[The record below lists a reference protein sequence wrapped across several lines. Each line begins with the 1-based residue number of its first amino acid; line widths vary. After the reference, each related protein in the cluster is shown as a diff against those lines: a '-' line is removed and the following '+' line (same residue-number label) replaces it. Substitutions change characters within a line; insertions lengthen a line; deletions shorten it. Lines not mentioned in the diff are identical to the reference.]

1 MRPVTRFA
9 PEALTAFCTDAL
21 VASGAP
27 QPVAATVAA
36 SLVYADVRGVDSH
49 GVLRLPI
56 YMRRVREG
64 MVDVGREPAIIEDRG
79 ATALMD
85 GGNNFGAYVGQ
96 KALDL
101 AVERA
106 RRHGVATVG
115 VRRSNHFGTAAYF
128 AEQAAA
134 GGLVAII
141 VSNAS
146 QTMPPTGGVRPF
158 LGTNPL
164 AIAAPSGG
172 ANPFLLDMATSQVA
186 RGKIIAA
193 ARRGEPI
200 PEGWAIDAEGRPT
213 RDAEAGLAG
222 AVLPLGG
229 AKGYGLSMAI
239 DILAGVL
246 TGAGYGPYVR
256 NMYEDWDNPQDVG
269 HAFILIDIAAFMPLS
284 SFIARMREYLA
295 HLKSEPRAP
304 GVPEILFAGE
314 YEHRLAEGIRA
325 NGIVLAPALVEE
337 LAALA
342 NDLALAPP
350 VPLATQTLQHGAA
363 AAGS

>member
-1 MRPVTRFA
+1 MNPYA
-9 PEALTAFCTDAL
+9 PEALTGFCTAAL
-21 VASGAP
+21 VAGGVR
-27 QPVAATVAA
+27 QPVAASVAG

-56 YMRRVREG
+56 YIRRVREG
-64 MVDVGREPAIIEDRG
+64 MVDAASEPAVVEDRG
-79 ATALMD
+79 ATALVD

-101 AVERA
+101 AVARA

-134 GGLVAII
+134 QGLIALI

-172 ANPFLLDMATSQVA
+172 PTPFLLDMATSQVA

-200 PEGWAIDAEGRPT
+200 PEGWAIDAAGQPT

-246 TGAGYGPYVR
+246 TGAGYGPHVR
-256 NMYEDWDNPQDVG
+256 NMYEDWENPQDVG
-269 HAFILIDIAAFMPLS
+269 HAFILIDIAAFMPMPA
-284 SFIARMREYLA
+284 FVARMQDYLA
-295 HLKSEPRAP
+295 LLKAEPRAP

-314 YEHRLAEGIRA
+314 YEHRLAEKRRETGVI
-325 NGIVLAPALVEE
+325 LAPALVEE
-337 LAALA
+337 LTALA
-342 NDLALAPP
+342 ADLAVAMPEPIAPSDRRSG
-350 VPLATQTLQHGAA
+350 TA
-363 AAGS
+363 AAGC

>member
-1 MRPVTRFA
+1 MTRYT
-9 PEALTAFCTDAL
+9 PEALTAFCQTVLAAAG
-21 VASGAP
+21 VG
-27 QPVAATVAA
+27 QPVATSVAA
-36 SLVYADVRGVDSH
+36 SLVYADMRGVDSH

-56 YMRRVREG
+56 YVRRVREG
-64 MVDVGREPAIIEDRG
+64 MVDVVREPAVIKDRG
-79 ATALMD
+79 ATALVD

-101 AVERA
+101 AVDRA

-128 AEQAAA
+128 AEQAASA
-134 GGLVAII
+134 GLIAII

-146 QTMPPTGGVRPF
+146 QTMPPTGGIRPF

-172 ANPFLLDMATSQVA
+172 PSPFLLDMATSQVA

-200 PEGWAIDAEGRPT
+200 PEGWAIDADGRPT

-246 TGAGYGPYVR
+246 TGAGYGPHVR
-256 NMYEDWDNPQDVG
+256 NMYEDWENPQDVG
-269 HAFILIDIAAFMPLS
+269 HAFILVDIAAFMPIPTFL
-284 SFIARMREYLA
+284 ARMQDYLA
-295 HLKSEPRAP
+295 LLKAEPRAS
-304 GVPEILFAGE
+304 GIAEILFAGE
-314 YEHRLAEGIRA
+314 YEHRLAGGRRETGI
-325 NGIVLAPALVEE
+325 
-337 LAALA
+337 
-342 NDLALAPP
+342 ALAPSLLQELSA
-350 VPLATQTLQHGAA
+350 LAAEFAVAMPEPIATPDLRSGTAA
-363 AAGS
+363 AAC

>member
-1 MRPVTRFA
+1 VNHFA
-9 PEALTAFCTDAL
+9 PEALTGFCTAAL
-21 VASGAP
+21 VAAGVG
-27 QPVAATVAA
+27 QPIAASVAE
-36 SLVYADVRGVDSH
+36 SLVYADVRGVESH

-56 YMRRVREG
+56 YVRRVREK
-64 MVDVGREPAIIEDRG
+64 MVDVIREPAVVQDRG

-101 AVERA
+101 AMARA
-106 RRHGVATVG
+106 RDYGVATVG

-134 GGLVAII
+134 RGLVAVI

-164 AIAAPSGG
+164 AIAAPTGG
-172 ANPFLLDMATSQVA
+172 PTPFLLDMATSQVA

-193 ARRGEPI
+193 ARRGEAI
-200 PEGWAIDAEGRPT
+200 PEGWAIDAAGQPT

-246 TGAGYGPYVR
+246 TGAGYGPHVR
-256 NMYEDWDNPQDVG
+256 NMYEDWENPQDVG
-269 HAFILIDIAAFMPLS
+269 HAFILIDIAAFMPMPA
-284 SFIARMREYLA
+284 FIARMQDYLA
-295 HLKSEPRAP
+295 LLKAEPRAP
-304 GVPEILFAGE
+304 GVAEILFAGE
-314 YEHRLAEGIRA
+314 YEHRLAEGRRTG
-325 NGIVLAPALVEE
+325 GIVLVPALVQE

-342 NDLALAPP
+342 ADLAVAMPDP
-350 VPLATQTLQHGAA
+350 IDTSDRRSGTA
-363 AAGS
+363 AAGA

>member
-1 MRPVTRFA
+1 MTRYA
-9 PEALTAFCTDAL
+9 PEVLTAFCTDVL
-21 VASGAP
+21 VASGVR

-36 SLVYADVRGVDSH
+36 SLIYADVRGVDSH

-56 YMRRVREG
+56 YVRRVREG
-64 MVDVGREPAIIEDRG
+64 MVDVEREPGIIEDRG
-79 ATALMD
+79 ATALLD

-101 AVERA
+101 AIERA
-106 RRHGVATVG
+106 RRHGVATIA

-134 GGLVAII
+134 GGLIAVI

-172 ANPFLLDMATSQVA
+172 VSPFLLDMATSQVA

-200 PEGWAIDAEGRPT
+200 PEGWAIDAAGQPT

-284 SFIARMREYLA
+284 SFVARMREYLGL
-295 HLKSEPRAP
+295 LKTEPRAP
-304 GVPEILFAGE
+304 GVAEILFAGE
-314 YEHRLAEGIRA
+314 YEHRLAEGTRES
-325 NGIVLAPALVEE
+325 GIALSPALVQE
-337 LAALA
+337 LAVLA
-342 NDLALAPP
+342 KDLAVAPP
-350 VPLATQTLQHGAA
+350 VPIVTPLDLRGAA

>member
-1 MRPVTRFA
+1 MSPYA
-9 PEALTAFCTDAL
+9 PEALAGFCTAAL
-21 VASGAP
+21 VAGGVR
-27 QPVAATVAA
+27 QPVAASVAG

-56 YMRRVREG
+56 YIRRVREG
-64 MVDVGREPAIIEDRG
+64 MVDAAREPAVVEDRG
-79 ATALMD
+79 ATALVD

-101 AVERA
+101 AVARA

-134 GGLVAII
+134 QGLIALI

-172 ANPFLLDMATSQVA
+172 PTPFLLDMATSQVA

-200 PEGWAIDAEGRPT
+200 PEGWAIDAAGQPT

-246 TGAGYGPYVR
+246 TGAGYGPHVR
-256 NMYEDWDNPQDVG
+256 NMYEDWENPQDVG
-269 HAFILIDIAAFMPLS
+269 HAFILIDIAAFMPMPA
-284 SFIARMREYLA
+284 FVARMQDYLA
-295 HLKSEPRAP
+295 LLKAEPRAP

-314 YEHRLAEGIRA
+314 YEHRLAEKRRETG
-325 NGIVLAPALVEE
+325 VLLAPALVEE
-337 LAALA
+337 LTALA
-342 NDLALAPP
+342 ADLAIAMPEPIAPSDRRSG
-350 VPLATQTLQHGAA
+350 TA

>member
-1 MRPVTRFA
+1 VSRYA
-9 PEALTAFCTDAL
+9 PEALTGFCQAAL
-21 VASGAP
+21 AAAGVGE
-27 QPVAATVAA
+27 PVAASVAA
-36 SLVYADVRGVDSH
+36 SLVYADMRGVDSH

-56 YMRRVREG
+56 YVRRVREG
-64 MVDVGREPAIIEDRG
+64 MVDVIREPAVVQDRG

-101 AVERA
+101 AIARA
-106 RRHGVATVG
+106 RDHGVATVG

-134 GGLVAII
+134 RGLVALI

-146 QTMPPTGGVRPF
+146 QTMPPTGGIRPF

-164 AIAAPSGG
+164 AIAAPTGG
-172 ANPFLLDMATSQVA
+172 PTPFLLDMATSQVA

-193 ARRGEPI
+193 ARRGEAI
-200 PEGWAIDAEGRPT
+200 PEGWAIDAAGQPT

-246 TGAGYGPYVR
+246 TGAGYGPHVR
-256 NMYEDWDNPQDVG
+256 NMYEDWENPQDVG
-269 HAFILIDIAAFMPLS
+269 HAFILVDIAAFMPMPA
-284 SFIARMREYLA
+284 FIARMQDYLA
-295 HLKSEPRAP
+295 LLKAEPRAP
-304 GVPEILFAGE
+304 GVAEILFAGE
-314 YEHRLAEGIRA
+314 HEHRLVQERRAGGIA
-325 NGIVLAPALVEE
+325 LAPALVQE
-337 LAALA
+337 LSALA
-342 NDLALAPP
+342 SDLAVAMPEPLAPSDRRSG
-350 VPLATQTLQHGAA
+350 TA
-363 AAGS
+363 AAGA